1 MAHKRHRLH
10 DLLIICWCRFLSAH
24 FVLVI
29 NDSLAG
35 GGAHTGRLC
44 KQHLMLKD
52 HLEECGDCVGE
63 MSHSFWKCF
72 FFFFSTSQGRADD
85 GPDESQIWCGS
96 WWLSSNTVAVGRVT
110 LNHRYLMQWADDS
123 RYFCQEAVT
132 LCNRESAEF
141 KRFNKT
147 ILCVSL
153 YLLPLLP

>member
-1 MAHKRHRLH
+1 M
-10 DLLIICWCRFLSAH
+10 LI
-24 FVLVI
+24 FVSTFCAC
-29 NDSLAG
+29 NKWFSC

-52 HLEECGDCVGE
+52 HLGECGDCVGE

-72 FFFFSTSQGRADD
+72 FFFFFQHLKAKQT
-85 GPDESQIWCGS
+85 
-96 WWLSSNTVAVGRVT
+96 TVPMNRRYDAVLGGCLLIAVGQQVGRVSS
-110 LNHRYLMQWADDS
+110 HVESPPSHAVS
-123 RYFCQEAVT
+123 RWLALLLLWRGYI
-132 LCNRESAEF
+132 CNRESAEF